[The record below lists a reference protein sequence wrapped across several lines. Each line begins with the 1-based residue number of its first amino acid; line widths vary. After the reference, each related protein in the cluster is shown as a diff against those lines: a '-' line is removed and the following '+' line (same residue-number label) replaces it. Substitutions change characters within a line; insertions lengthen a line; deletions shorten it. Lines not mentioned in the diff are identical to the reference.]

1 MTMSM
6 AARWYGRRL
15 PWPPVLRARRA
26 RYRVGM
32 ARLEYPSTDSAEAQL
47 DGILDW
53 RSADFNTRQQ
63 AVLALAEQLTTN
75 VDVDDA
81 TFEAARAHLSPRE
94 LVELVATVAY
104 YNMVARF
111 LIGLR
116 IDLEA

>member
-1 MTMSM
+1 ME
-6 AARWYGRRL
+6 GD
-15 PWPPVLRARRA
+15 VL
-26 RYRVGM
+26 
-32 ARLEYPSTDSAEAQL
+32 L
-47 DGILDW
+47 DEGVPRHLVDPL
-53 RSADFNTRQQ
+53 QQ
-63 AVLALAEQLTTN
+63 AGFSVTSYPQEWKQITNGELLALAEQLTTN